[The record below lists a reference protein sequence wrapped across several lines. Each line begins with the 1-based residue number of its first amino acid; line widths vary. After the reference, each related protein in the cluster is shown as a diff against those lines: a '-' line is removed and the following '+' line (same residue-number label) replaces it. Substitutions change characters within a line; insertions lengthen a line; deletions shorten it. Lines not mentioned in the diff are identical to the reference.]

1 MNSSK
6 RTDSVNE
13 AVMKNFIVFIFSV
26 GINCINGAF
35 VYIYFKSE
43 VFRREPRY
51 VLFVHLVINDMIL
64 LTLSVMLQIL
74 TYTTTI
80 SVAPCCLILVILIT
94 TAKNSPLNLAGMA
107 VERYIAICRPL
118 HHVQICTVRRAYT
131 LIALIWGGSLM
142 LALADLVILFATQP
156 LFLFSRKLLC
166 HKMSIFNTPY
176 HKTLSEVVQ
185 VLLFSFVSL
194 TLIVTYLKVF
204 LVSRAAS
211 RAAKASARNA
221 CNTILLH
228 GIQLFI
234 CMFSYLSP
242 YIILALITACPRNR
256 TTILTVTFLFFNVLP
271 RLLSPL
277 IYGIRDKKFSS
288 QIRQHLFQ
296 CCNVVEMKK
305 CSSNTVS

>member
-13 AVMKNFIVFIFSV
+13 AVMKNFIVFIFSTS
-26 GINCINGAF
+26 INCINGAF
-35 VYIYFKSE
+35 VYIYFQSE

-64 LTLSVMLQIL
+64 LTLSVMMQIL

-80 SVAPCCLILVILIT
+80 SVAPCCLILVMLIT
-94 TAKNSPLNLAGMA
+94 TSNNSPLNLAGMA
-107 VERYIAICRPL
+107 VERYVAICRPL
-118 HHVQICTVRRAYT
+118 HH
-131 LIALIWGGSLM
+131 
-142 LALADLVILFATQP
+142 
-156 LFLFSRKLLC
+156 
-166 HKMSIFNTPY
+166 
-176 HKTLSEVVQ
+176 VQ

-234 CMFSYLSP
+234 CMFSYLYP
-242 YIILALITACPRNR
+242 LIVLALLTAWPRNR
-256 TTILTVTFLFFNVLP
+256 TTILTVAFLFFIVLP

-296 CCNVVEMKK
+296 CCKVVEKKK